1 MSTKAKRDIGDAGKL
16 RWGIFG
22 AAQIAHKN
30 WKAILNS
37 GNGIVRAVASRGAD
51 RARRFIEECQ
61 REAPFEKVPEA
72 LGSYEQML
80 ASPEVD
86 AVYIPLPT
94 ALRREWVV
102 RAADAGKH
110 VVCEKPCARDASE
123 LREMV
128 EACRRND
135 VQFLDGVMFM
145 HSRRLPRARE
155 VIDDGSSVGA
165 VRRIAVQFSF
175 CAAADF
181 LSDNIR
187 MNSALEPHGCLGDLG
202 WYCIRFILWTLKWQ
216 LPREVTGRIL
226 AQAAGAGSPSA
237 VPTAFSAELLFEDGV
252 SAGFYCSFVTENQQ
266 WVNVSGSRGYLQ
278 MADFVLPFQGA
289 EIGFEVFNS
298 AFEARGCDFEM
309 KQNRRWI
316 SIAEHSHSHP
326 TSQETNLFRNFAGQV
341 LGGSLN
347 AEWPEWSLATQRV
360 MDACLQ
366 SARLGRPV
374 LVESC
379 PAEGL

>member
-1 MSTKAKRDIGDAGKL
+1 MSMILKRDIGDAGKL
-16 RWGIFG
+16 RWGILG

-30 WKAILNS
+30 WKAIFNS

-61 REAPFEKVPEA
+61 REAPFETMPA
-72 LGSYEQML
+72 AFGSYEEML

-86 AVYIPLPT
+86 AVYVPLPT

-102 RAADAGKH
+102 RAAEAGKH

-123 LREMV
+123 LREML
-128 EACRRND
+128 EACRRNN

-145 HSRRLPRARE
+145 HSRRLARARE
-155 VIDDGSSVGA
+155 VMDDGNSVGG
-165 VRRIAVQFSF
+165 VRRIAAQFSF
-175 CAAADF
+175 CAADDF
-181 LSDNIR
+181 LRNNIR
-187 MNSALEPHGCLGDLG
+187 MNSALEPQGCLGDLG
-202 WYCIRFILWTLKWQ
+202 WYCIRFILWALKWQ

-237 VPTAFSAELLFEDGV
+237 VPTAFSAELLFEGGV
-252 SAGFYCSFVTENQQ
+252 SAEFYCSFLAENQQ
-266 WVNVSGSRGYLQ
+266 WVNIGGSRGYLQ

-309 KQNRRWI
+309 RQNRRWI
-316 SIAEHSHSHP
+316 SVAERSHSHP

-341 LGGSLN
+341 LGGRLN
-347 AEWPEWSLATQRV
+347 ADWPEWSLKTQRV
-360 MDACLQ
+360 MDACLD
-366 SARLGRPV
+366 SAGAGRPV
-374 LVESC
+374 SIQ
-379 PAEGL
+379 P